1 MKNKKKLNLD
11 KQNYVKTSAFDSDA
25 FIANCSLSP
34 GVYQMYDQNGDHLY
48 VGKAKN
54 LKKRLASY
62 FRPQEAGSKTE
73 SLVSKI
79 ENIDITV
86 TASETEALIL
96 EHNLIKSNK
105 PPYNVLL
112 RDDKSYPYIYLSSEH
127 KYPRLAFHRGK
138 QTGKGKYY
146 GPYPNKYA
154 VKDSLK
160 LLQKIFKVRQ
170 CEDSFFKN
178 RSRPCLQHQIGRC
191 SAPCVKKIDVE
202 EYSES
207 VNKSILFLKGEKDEL
222 TKKLTN
228 EMDSAS
234 ESLKFEEAAEIRDQ
248 IVKLRRIQ
256 ENQFIEKGRGNIDIV
271 AASMRAGYACVQL
284 LFVRN
289 GRMLGS
295 RSYYP
300 KIGMISSLEE
310 LIETFISQIYIAG
323 NGSLDNIPNEIITNF
338 SFDET
343 CILSDALKQKY
354 GKKIKLSN
362 KVISSRARWLKM
374 ANETAEQN
382 LNAKI
387 NARQQINKRF
397 EAFQQD
403 LGLDEAPQ
411 RIECFDISHNSGEQT
426 VASCVVF
433 TQEGA
438 KKSDYRKFNIE
449 GIKGGDDY
457 AAIKQAIE
465 RRYTR
470 IKKGE
475 GVLPDILIVDG
486 GKGQMSQALQ
496 VLEELQIFEVLVIGI
511 AKGNTRKPGLEN
523 LFIGEINKTLL
534 LPNDSSSLHL
544 IQQIRDEAH
553 RFAITGHRAR
563 RKKAKNT
570 SPLESITGIGPKR
583 RRDLL
588 RYFGGWQEIERASID
603 DLAKVD
609 GISHKL
615 AENIHNVLHPH

>member
-1 MKNKKKLNLD
+1 MKNKKILTLD
-11 KQNYVKTSAFDSDA
+11 KRTTIKTSNFDSKS
-25 FIANCSLSP
+25 FISNCSLSP
-34 GVYQMYDQNGDHLY
+34 GVYQMYDHKGDHLY

-96 EHNLIKSNK
+96 EHNLIKSAK

-112 RDDKSYPYIYLSSEH
+112 RDDKSYPYIYLSTEQ
-127 KYPRLAFHRGK
+127 KFPRLAFHRGK

-146 GPYPNKYA
+146 GPFPNKYA

-191 SAPCVKKIDVE
+191 SAPCVKKINTE

-207 VNKSILFLKGEKDEL
+207 VNKSELFLQGEKDEL
-222 TKKLTN
+222 TQKLTK
-228 EMDSAS
+228 EMDVAS
-234 ESLKFEEAAEIRDQ
+234 EKLKFEHAAEIRDQ
-248 IVKLRRIQ
+248 IAQLRRIQ
-256 ENQFIEKGRGNIDIV
+256 ENQFIEKGRGNIDII
-271 AASMRAGYACVQL
+271 AGSINAGHACIQI

-300 KIGMISSLEE
+300 KIGIIESLNE
-310 LIETFISQIYIAG
+310 LLGVFISQIYIAG
-323 NGSLDNIPNEIITNF
+323 TGSLDNIPNEIVTNMSF
-338 SFDET
+338 SEND
-343 CILSDALKQKY
+343 ILNNALREKY
-354 GKKIKLSN
+354 GKKIKLNN
-362 KVISSRARWLKM
+362 KVISTKARWLKM
-374 ANETAEQN
+374 AVQTSEQN
-382 LNAKI
+382 LIAKI

-397 EAFQQD
+397 EAFQND
-403 LGLDEAPQ
+403 LKIDEIPQ

-457 AAIKQAIE
+457 AAIRQAIK

-475 GVLPDILIVDG
+475 GILPDILIVDG

-523 LFIGEINKTLL
+523 LFIGDINNTLI

-563 RKKAKNT
+563 RKKEKNT
-570 SPLESITGIGPKR
+570 SPLEGIAGVGPKR
-583 RRDLL
+583 RRELL
-588 RYFGGWQEIERASID
+588 RYFGGWQEIERASVD
-603 DLAKVD
+603 DLSKVD
-609 GISHKL
+609 GISRKL
-615 AENIHNVLHPH
+615 AENIHGTLHPN

>member
-1 MKNKKKLNLD
+1 M
-11 KQNYVKTSAFDSDA
+11 
-25 FIANCSLSP
+25 
-34 GVYQMYDQNGDHLY
+34 
-48 VGKAKN
+48 
-54 LKKRLASY
+54 ASY

-354 GKKIKLSN
+354 GKKSNLVIKLL
-362 KVISSRARWLKM
+362 VP
-374 ANETAEQN
+374 E
-382 LNAKI
+382 
-387 NARQQINKRF
+387 
-397 EAFQQD
+397 
-403 LGLDEAPQ
+403 
-411 RIECFDISHNSGEQT
+411 H
-426 VASCVVF
+426 
-433 TQEGA
+433 
-438 KKSDYRKFNIE
+438 
-449 GIKGGDDY
+449 
-457 AAIKQAIE
+457 
-465 RRYTR
+465 
-470 IKKGE
+470 
-475 GVLPDILIVDG
+475 DG
-486 GKGQMSQALQ
+486 
-496 VLEELQIFEVLVIGI
+496 
-511 AKGNTRKPGLEN
+511 
-523 LFIGEINKTLL
+523 
-534 LPNDSSSLHL
+534 
-544 IQQIRDEAH
+544 
-553 RFAITGHRAR
+553 
-563 RKKAKNT
+563 
-570 SPLESITGIGPKR
+570 
-583 RRDLL
+583 
-588 RYFGGWQEIERASID
+588 
-603 DLAKVD
+603 
-609 GISHKL
+609 
-615 AENIHNVLHPH
+615 